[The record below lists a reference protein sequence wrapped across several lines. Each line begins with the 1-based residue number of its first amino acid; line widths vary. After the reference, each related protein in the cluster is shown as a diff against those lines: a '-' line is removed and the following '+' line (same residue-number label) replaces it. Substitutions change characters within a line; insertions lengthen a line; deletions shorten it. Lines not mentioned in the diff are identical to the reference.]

1 MREQTRA
8 TLPADP
14 RASST
19 ARVTFAV
26 RYVRAA
32 LITGALALGFV
43 AGLPGRIPKM
53 VRNWPEPWRGLVL
66 RVPPVQGAILAPF
79 APIARTFEVYSEDWP
94 LFTGTGGT
102 RYRLW
107 VEGQDKKGRFAL
119 LYRAHDAKHRYLA
132 GALEYRRVLN
142 LWNPHHDY
150 ISDGYTDFA
159 HWVGRHALRDFPRYE
174 RVRVRME
181 EVRILPRGRGYVPTG
196 NFLYEVETARD
207 GARP

>member
-1 MREQTRA
+1 M
-8 TLPADP
+8 
-14 RASST
+14 
-19 ARVTFAV
+19 
-26 RYVRAA
+26 RAA
-32 LITGALALGFV
+32 LITTALAVGFV

-53 VRNWPEPWRGLVL
+53 VRNWPEPWRGVVL
-66 RVPPVQGAILAPF
+66 RVPPIQGAILAPF

-107 VEGQDKKGRFAL
+107 VEGQDKKGRYAL

-132 GALEYRRVLN
+132 GTLEYRRVLN

-150 ISDGYTDFA
+150 ISDGYNDFA
-159 HWVGRHALRDFPRYE
+159 HWVGRRALRDFRRYE

-181 EVRILPRGRGYVPTG
+181 EVRILPRGRGYVPTA
-196 NFLYEVETARD
+196 NFLYEVVTNREEAQ
-207 GARP
+207 P